1 MTKKKRTTG
10 GARSAGAAPARQR
23 PQTGLFDLGTVVAT
37 PAVLQYLASC
47 GRMPAAL
54 LGFHRCGEW
63 GNLGEEDAAANDQAI
78 QNGSRILSA
87 YEVEG
92 RKIWVITEAADETGR
107 RSHTTMLFPEEY

>member
-1 MTKKKRTTG
+1 MGHKKRSTD
-10 GARSAGAAPARQR
+10 AKRQAPAAGRGR
-23 PQTGLFDLGTVVAT
+23 PRTGLFELGDVVAT
-37 PAVLQYLASC
+37 PAVLEYLASC

-63 GNLGEEDAAANDQAI
+63 GNLGKEDAAANDQAI

-92 RKIWVITEAADETGR
+92 RKIWVITEAADDTGR
-107 RSHTTMLFPEEY
+107 RSHTTLLFPEEY